1 MKQPFIFEL
10 NFDLPD
16 ESKKNDEKFEE
27 PILYTQKD
35 FNNSFS
41 NGFEE
46 GRKQGREEGFV
57 QGELKAFTEQQ
68 NQMYKAFLEINQKL
82 THVFQQEIMYEKT
95 IQENVKKIVLHLA
108 EKLLPNYIEQY
119 GSQELLHH
127 IQDILEKTMKSESI
141 NVYIHPTIVVD
152 MKDKIEDLKNI
163 FNKKEIKVDFVDDLT
178 LPRWDARIEWI
189 GGGARW
195 NAQETF
201 TKLSSIIAATNS

>member
-16 ESKKNDEKFEE
+16 ESKNIDHLEE

-35 FNNSFS
+35 LDTAFN
-41 NGFEE
+41 NGFED
-46 GRKQGREEGFV
+46 GCKKGTEEGFV
-57 QGELKAFTEQQ
+57 QGELKAFTDQQ
-68 NQMYKAFLEINQKL
+68 IQMHKAFLEINQKL
-82 THVFQQEIMYEKT
+82 THIFQQEVVYEKT
-95 IQENVKKIVLHLA
+95 IQENVKKIVLNLA

-141 NVYIHPTIVVD
+141 HVFINPTIVLD
-152 MKDKIEDLKNI
+152 LKDKIEDIKNI
-163 FNKKEIKVDFVDDLT
+163 FNKKEIKVDFVDDPS
-178 LPRWDARIEWI
+178 LPQWDARIEWV

-195 NAQETF
+195 NAQETL
-201 TKLSSIIAATNS
+201 TKLNSIIAGSI